1 MTDLREQT
9 WIAAAREGD
18 QGAFEELVR
27 LYEKRV
33 LALTRRMCQNPEDA
47 AEAAQEAFFAAWQG
61 LKHFRGDSSFS
72 TWLYRLASNACV
84 DLLRREGKRQAAVSL
99 DDEEL
104 NLDIPAS
111 VPSPQEEAER
121 RELREQI
128 EEAERRELREQIEE
142 GLRTLPPEYR
152 AALVLR
158 EMQQLRYDEIGE
170 VLGVDIGTVKS
181 RISRGRKKLRSFLLA
196 RGNFSPP
203 PPSKETGKEG
213 RL

>member
-1 MTDLREQT
+1 MTGTQEEK
-9 WIAAAREGD
+9 WVAAAREGD

-33 LALTRRMCQNPEDA
+33 LALTQRMCKNPEDA
-47 AEAAQEAFFAAWQG
+47 AETAQEAFFAAWQG
-61 LKHFRGDSSFS
+61 LGSFRGDSSFS

-99 DDEEL
+99 DDEDL
-104 NLDIPAS
+104 NLDLPAS

-121 RELREQI
+121 RELREEI
-128 EEAERRELREQIEE
+128 EA
-142 GLRTLPPEYR
+142 GLRALPPEYR
-152 AALVLR
+152 AVLVLR
-158 EMQQLRYDEIGE
+158 EMQQLRYDEISQ
-170 VLGVDIGTVKS
+170 VLGLDVGTVKS
-181 RISRGRKKLRSFLLA
+181 RISRGRKKLRAFLLE

-213 RL
+213 RS

>member
-1 MTDLREQT
+1 MTDLREQA
-9 WIAAAREGD
+9 WIAAARAGD

-33 LALTRRMCQNPEDA
+33 LALTLRMCKDREDA
-47 AEAAQEAFFAAWQG
+47 AEAAQEAFLAAWQG
-61 LKHFRGDSSFS
+61 LRNFRGDSSFS

-84 DLLRREGKRQAAVSL
+84 DLLRREGKRRTAVSL
-99 DDEEL
+99 DDEDL

-111 VPSPQEEAER
+111 IPSPQEEAER

-128 EEAERRELREQIEE
+128 EE
-142 GLRTLPPEYR
+142 GLRALPPEYR

-158 EMQQLRYDEIGE
+158 EIQQLRYDEISE
-170 VLGVDIGTVKS
+170 ALGVDIGTVKS

-213 RL
+213 RS

>member
-1 MTDLREQT
+1 MTDLREQA
-9 WIAAAREGD
+9 WIAAARAGD

-33 LALTRRMCQNPEDA
+33 LALTLRMCKNQEDA
-47 AEAAQEAFFAAWQG
+47 AEAAQEAFLAAWQG
-61 LKHFRGDSSFS
+61 LGSFRGDSSFS

-84 DLLRREGKRQAAVSL
+84 DLLRREGKRRASLSL
-99 DDEEL
+99 DDGEL

-111 VPSPQEEAER
+111 IPSPQEEAER
-121 RELREQI
+121 RELRE
-128 EEAERRELREQIEE
+128 RIEE
-142 GLRTLPPEYR
+142 GLRALPPDYR

-158 EMQQLRYDEIGE
+158 EIQQLRYDEISQA
-170 VLGVDIGTVKS
+170 LGVDIGTVKS

-203 PPSKETGKEG
+203 PPSKETGREG

>member
-1 MTDLREQT
+1 MTDIREQK
-9 WIAAAREGD
+9 WVAAAREGD

-33 LALTRRMCQNPEDA
+33 LALTLRMCKNPEDA

-61 LKHFRGDSSFS
+61 LGSFRGDSSFS

-84 DLLRREGKRQAAVSL
+84 DLLRREGRRPAAASL

-104 NLDIPAS
+104 NLDIPS
-111 VPSPQEEAER
+111 SLPSPQEEAER
-121 RELREQI
+121 RELAEQVT
-128 EEAERRELREQIEE
+128 A
-142 GLRTLPPEYR
+142 GLQALPPEYR
-152 AALVLR
+152 AVLVLR
-158 EMQQLRYDEIGE
+158 EIQQLRYDEIGE
-170 VLGVDIGTVKS
+170 ALDLDVGTVKS
-181 RISRGRKKLRSFLLA
+181 RISRGRKKLRSFLLE

-213 RL
+213 RS

>member
-1 MTDLREQT
+1 MTDLREQA
-9 WIAAAREGD
+9 WIAAARAGD
-18 QGAFEELVR
+18 QDAFAELVR

-33 LALTRRMCQNPEDA
+33 LALTLRMCKNQEDA
-47 AEAAQEAFFAAWQG
+47 AEAAQEAFLAAWQG
-61 LKHFRGDSSFS
+61 LKSFRGDSSFS

-84 DLLRREGKRQAAVSL
+84 DLLRREGKRRAAVSL
-99 DDEEL
+99 DDEDL
-104 NLDIPAS
+104 NLDVPAPI
-111 VPSPQEEAER
+111 PSPQEEAER

-128 EEAERRELREQIEE
+128 EE
-142 GLRTLPPEYR
+142 GLRALPPEYR

-158 EMQQLRYDEIGE
+158 EIQQLRYDEIGE
-170 VLGVDIGTVKS
+170 ALGLDIGTVKS

-213 RL
+213 RS

>member
-84 DLLRREGKRQAAVSL
+84 DLLRREGRHRAAAGPSL

-104 NLDIPAS
+104 RLETADPA
-111 VPSPQEEAER
+111 PTPQEAAER
-121 RELREQI
+121 AELRRQI
-128 EEAERRELREQIEE
+128 EN
-142 GLRTLPPEYR
+142 GLRALPAEYR
-152 AALVLR
+152 QVLILR
-158 EMQQLRYDEIGE
+158 EMHQLSYEEIGQT
-170 VLGVDIGTVKS
+170 LSLDPGTVKS
-181 RISRGRKKLRSFLLA
+181 RISRGRKRLQKFLMES
-196 RGNFSPP
+196 GNFSGR
-203 PPSKETGKEG
+203 PPSKEPGEEG
-213 RL
+213 CQ